1 VHCTDSF
8 ESAVLAAVN
17 LGDDAD
23 TTAAIA
29 GQLAGAVYG
38 VDAIPESWRERIVM
52 GDEILALAD
61 ELREL
66 ATSIRPRP
74 VRD

>member
-1 VHCTDSF
+1 
-8 ESAVLAAVN
+8 
-17 LGDDAD
+17 
-23 TTAAIA
+23 
-29 GQLAGAVYG
+29 
-38 VDAIPESWRERIVM
+38 VM